1 MGEGVTEKGLQEDR
15 WWKVA
20 YAITP
25 SSSLT
30 NIVKEIVDPFPIE
43 AYIFFKVS
51 IIQNLWINII
61 LTRIFSVRLFRD

>member
-1 MGEGVTEKGLQEDR
+1 MGEGVTEKGLPEDR
-15 WWKVA
+15 WRKVA

-25 SSSLT
+25 SSSFT
-30 NIVKEIVDPFPIE
+30 DIVKEIVDPFPIE

-51 IIQNLWINII
+51 IIQYLWINII